1 MNILLVGSKCRFL
14 QLLTDKLD
22 KEGHRVFL
30 LTAEDK
36 SVRTSKKIFETY
48 HFAYDNPCIRE
59 VLEGVRPDV
68 TVFMGAYD
76 TGFLWGKGS
85 STASAYTSGLFQLL
99 MNETA
104 GNVGRFLYLS
114 SEEVFGGEY
123 TQDISCEENCAA
135 YTVRAQAIAAGE
147 ELCRSYFNMG
157 YETIVLR
164 LDHLYGEPLTGA
176 EARDICARM
185 SVEGLETGEIRVNPH
200 NRVALLHY
208 SDAVEFLYAVITAKK
223 MRDDF
228 RAKRSG
234 VCGGGTGRCESRR
247 GHRKRADG
255 AGFVQP
261 EICGGV
267 WDTHC
272 T

>member
-30 LTAEDK
+30 LTVEDK

-185 SVEGLETGEIRVNPH
+185 SVEGLETGEIR
-200 NRVALLHY
+200 
-208 SDAVEFLYAVITAKK
+208 
-223 MRDDF
+223 
-228 RAKRSG
+228 
-234 VCGGGTGRCESRR
+234 
-247 GHRKRADG
+247 G
-255 AGFVQP
+255 AG
-261 EICGGV
+261 
-267 WDTHC
+267 
-272 T
+272 

>member
-1 MNILLVGSKCRFL
+1 M
-14 QLLTDKLD
+14 
-22 KEGHRVFL
+22 

-76 TGFLWGKGS
+76 IGFLWGGEQHGVGVHFS
-85 STASAYTSGLFQLL
+85 LFQLL

-104 GNVGRFLYLS
+104 GNVGRFFVSLVGGSLR
-114 SEEVFGGEY
+114 GEY
-123 TQDISCEENCAA
+123 AQDISCEENCAA

-164 LDHLYGEPLTGA
+164 LDHLYG
-176 EARDICARM
+176 
-185 SVEGLETGEIRVNPH
+185 
-200 NRVALLHY
+200 NRLP
-208 SDAVEFLYAVITAKK
+208 
-223 MRDDF
+223 R
-228 RAKRSG
+228 
-234 VCGGGTGRCESRR
+234 
-247 GHRKRADG
+247 RKRVISAH
-255 AGFVQP
+255 A
-261 EICGGV
+261 
-267 WDTHC
+267 
-272 T
+272 

>member
-36 SVRTSKKIFETY
+36 AVRTSKKIFETY

-68 TVFMGAYD
+68 TIFMGAYD

-99 MNETA
+99 MNEPA

-123 TQDISCEENCAA
+123 AQDVSCEENCAA

-147 ELCRSYFNMG
+147 ELCRSYFNRG

-176 EARDICARM
+176 EARDIPDNQ
-185 SVEGLETGEIRVNPH
+185 GL
-200 NRVALLHY
+200 
-208 SDAVEFLYAVITAKK
+208 
-223 MRDDF
+223 
-228 RAKRSG
+228 
-234 VCGGGTGRCESRR
+234 
-247 GHRKRADG
+247 
-255 AGFVQP
+255 
-261 EICGGV
+261 
-267 WDTHC
+267 
-272 T
+272 

>member
-85 STASAYTSGLFQLL
+85 STASAYTSGLFH
-99 MNETA
+99 
-104 GNVGRFLYLS
+104 R
-114 SEEVFGGEY
+114 
-123 TQDISCEENCAA
+123 C
-135 YTVRAQAIAAGE
+135 
-147 ELCRSYFNMG
+147 CR
-157 YETIVLR
+157 R
-164 LDHLYGEPLTGA
+164 
-176 EARDICARM
+176 
-185 SVEGLETGEIRVNPH
+185 
-200 NRVALLHY
+200 
-208 SDAVEFLYAVITAKK
+208 
-223 MRDDF
+223 
-228 RAKRSG
+228 
-234 VCGGGTGRCESRR
+234 
-247 GHRKRADG
+247 
-255 AGFVQP
+255 Q
-261 EICGGV
+261 
-267 WDTHC
+267 
-272 T
+272 

>member
-104 GNVGRFLYLS
+104 GNVGRFCISRRRKS
-114 SEEVFGGEY
+114 SGESIHR
-123 TQDISCEENCAA
+123 TFRARK
-135 YTVRAQAIAAGE
+135 TVRLIRYARRRLRRERNSAAVT
-147 ELCRSYFNMG
+147 LTWAMRRSCCGWIISTGN
-157 YETIVLR
+157 R
-164 LDHLYGEPLTGA
+164 LPG
-176 EARDICARM
+176 
-185 SVEGLETGEIRVNPH
+185 
-200 NRVALLHY
+200 
-208 SDAVEFLYAVITAKK
+208 
-223 MRDDF
+223 
-228 RAKRSG
+228 
-234 VCGGGTGRCESRR
+234 
-247 GHRKRADG
+247 RKRVISAP
-255 AGFVQP
+255 A
-261 EICGGV
+261 
-267 WDTHC
+267 
-272 T
+272 

>member
-85 STASAYTSGLFQLL
+85 STAVVTMLKILCTAAMPTPSMGLSIK
-99 MNETA
+99 
-104 GNVGRFLYLS
+104 GR
-114 SEEVFGGEY
+114 G
-123 TQDISCEENCAA
+123 
-135 YTVRAQAIAAGE
+135 
-147 ELCRSYFNMG
+147 
-157 YETIVLR
+157 
-164 LDHLYGEPLTGA
+164 
-176 EARDICARM
+176 
-185 SVEGLETGEIRVNPH
+185 
-200 NRVALLHY
+200 
-208 SDAVEFLYAVITAKK
+208 
-223 MRDDF
+223 
-228 RAKRSG
+228 
-234 VCGGGTGRCESRR
+234 
-247 GHRKRADG
+247 KRALT
-255 AGFVQP
+255 P
-261 EICGGV
+261 
-267 WDTHC
+267 
-272 T
+272 